1 MKYKETQFGWFV
13 IILLLIVLALLS
25 LCYFN
30 QWGTNPINLIGY
42 LVLLTLFFVSFLL
55 FFKMTTILSD
65 EHIHISY
72 GIGLISKK
80 INMNQLK
87 AVRIVRNKWYYGLGI
102 RILKDGIMYNI
113 HGLNA
118 VELELKKQTKTI
130 RIGTQDSHK
139 LKFEIDKVIN

>member
-1 MKYKETQFGWFV
+1 MWGGSF
-13 IILLLIVLALLS
+13 
-25 LCYFN
+25 LCPGN
-30 QWGTNPINLIGY
+30 GLCKKA
-42 LVLLTLFFVSFLL
+42 SFLL
-55 FFKMTTILSD
+55 FFKMKTILSD

-80 INMNQLK
+80 ISMNQLK

-102 RILKDGIMYNI
+102 RILMNGIMYNI

-130 RIGTQDSHK
+130 RIGTRDPQK
-139 LKFEIDKVIN
+139 LKFELAKIIK